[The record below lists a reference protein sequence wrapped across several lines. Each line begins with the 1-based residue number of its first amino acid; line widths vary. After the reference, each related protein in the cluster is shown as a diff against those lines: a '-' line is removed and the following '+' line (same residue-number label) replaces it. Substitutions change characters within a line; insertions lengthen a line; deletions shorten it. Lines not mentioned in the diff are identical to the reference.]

1 MLPLLLEQN
10 KLISRDIKLGGKMNI
25 LFFKKLL
32 LVLLYFY
39 HVDNSTVIMD
49 ILVSSTIIFNLFLIK
64 KFKSL
69 EKNKRM
75 PRFI

>member
-1 MLPLLLEQN
+1 MLLLLLEQN

-39 HVDNSTVIMD
+39 HVDNSTIIMD

-69 EKNKRM
+69 EKNKKI

>member
-49 ILVSSTIIFNLFLIK
+49 TLVSSTIIFNLFLIK

>member
-1 MLPLLLEQN
+1 MLLLLLEQN
-10 KLISRDIKLGGKMNI
+10 ILISRDIKLGGKMNI

-39 HVDNSTVIMD
+39 HVDNSTIIMD
-49 ILVSSTIIFNLFLIK
+49 ILVSSTIILNLFLIN

-69 EKNKRM
+69 EKNKRI

>member
-1 MLPLLLEQN
+1 MLLLLLEQN

-39 HVDNSTVIMD
+39 HVDNSTIIMD

>member
-1 MLPLLLEQN
+1 MLPLLLEQS

>member
-39 HVDNSTVIMD
+39 HVDNSTIIMD

>member
-1 MLPLLLEQN
+1 
-10 KLISRDIKLGGKMNI
+10 MNI

-75 PRFI
+75 PIFI

>member
-64 KFKSL
+64 KLKSL